1 MTLVIVVYSQVEV
14 FAMGRSLVQRSRTD
28 CDVLLR
34 VIQKRQECGGLGP
47 RWAVAP

>member
-1 MTLVIVVYSQVEV
+1 MTLVIVVYCQVV